1 MANNPLQ
8 KYFRQPKIFISLP
21 SKGIYNNPGVITGD
35 VGNMPIFGMTGMDE
49 IIIKTPD
56 ALLTGESTVKVIE
69 SCCPTIS
76 SGWEVTNLDLD
87 LILTAIRIATYGN
100 SITISHR
107 CEHCSADN
115 DYELE
120 LTNLIDHYQHVVYD
134 NKVALKEVVVKLR
147 PLSYKQVT
155 DFSIENF
162 QLQQKLIQAQSIS
175 DDDERNKLISKLYV
189 DFGMLQVE
197 IYSASIESIEAGNQV
212 VEERLFIDEW
222 LKNTEKETFAK
233 LKEHID
239 KNKEAWK
246 TPPQLVECDNC
257 KKENTLSIELDHSNF
272 FAGA

>member
-1 MANNPLQ
+1 MYSP
-8 KYFRQPKIFISLP
+8 FEDPSLR
-21 SKGIYNNPGVITGD
+21 
-35 VGNMPIFGMTGMDE
+35 
-49 IIIKTPD
+49 
-56 ALLTGESTVKVIE
+56 L
-69 SCCPTIS
+69 IS
-76 SGWEVTNLDLD
+76 SKPKMVNEKAVTK
-87 LILTAIRIATYGN
+87 
-100 SITISHR
+100 
-107 CEHCSADN
+107 
-115 DYELE
+115 
-120 LTNLIDHYQHVVYD
+120 QHEEAL
-134 NKVALKEVVVKLR
+134 KILKEVLMDEKIFGNTNEYLF
-147 PLSYKQVT
+147 
-155 DFSIENF
+155 FSLLNNNGVLNSQISIVDSIIR